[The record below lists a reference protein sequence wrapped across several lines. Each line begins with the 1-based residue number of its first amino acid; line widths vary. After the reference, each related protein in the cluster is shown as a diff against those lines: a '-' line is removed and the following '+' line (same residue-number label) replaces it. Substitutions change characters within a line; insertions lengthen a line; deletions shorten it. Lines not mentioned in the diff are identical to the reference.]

1 MFVKGGG
8 TKKRFLK
15 QGEVLFRDGDAGDA
29 AFIVDSGHV
38 GICKIVEG
46 EEDELATLNPGELFG
61 EMAIVDGSKRM
72 AHALAKEDSVVIEI
86 PTAAL
91 EMRLKKVDPFLK
103 ALMNILV
110 NNLRSVRQAYMKCAR
125 SINDYMNAIEFHTQG
140 FRLYLTRL
148 DESQMSTEGLEKLA
162 RIDVLVRDLRR
173 SFKDHDDPRF
183 SALREQDINHKK

>member
-1 MFVKGGG
+1 MFVEGGG

-15 QGEVLFRDGDAGDA
+15 SGEVLFRDGDAGDA

-38 GICKIVEG
+38 GIYKIVEG
-46 EEDELATLNPGELFG
+46 EEVELATLNPGELFG

-86 PTAAL
+86 PAAAL
-91 EMRLKKVDPFLK
+91 EMRLAKVDPFLK

-110 NNLRSVRQAYMKCAR
+110 NNLRSVHQAYMKRAR

-148 DESQMSTEGLEKLA
+148 DESQMSKEGLEKLA

-173 SFKDHDDPRF
+173 SFKNHEDPRL
-183 SALREQDINHKK
+183 SALREQDIKQKK

>member
-91 EMRLKKVDPFLK
+91 VMRLKKVDSFLK

-110 NNLRSVRQAYMKCAR
+110 NNLCSVHQAYMKRAR

>member
-1 MFVKGGG
+1 MFVEGGG

-15 QGEVLFRDGDAGDA
+15 EGEVLFRDGDAGDA

-38 GICKIVEG
+38 GIYKIVEG
-46 EEDELATLNPGELFG
+46 EEVELATLNPGELFG

-86 PTAAL
+86 PAAAL

-110 NNLRSVRQAYMKCAR
+110 NNLRSVHQAYMKRAR

-173 SFKDHDDPRF
+173 SFKDHEDPRF

>member
-1 MFVKGGG
+1 MFVEGGG

-15 QGEVLFRDGDAGDA
+15 EGEVLFRDGDAGDS

-38 GICKIVEG
+38 GIYKIVEG
-46 EEDELATLNPGELFG
+46 EEVELATLNPGELFG

-86 PTAAL
+86 PAAAL

-110 NNLRSVRQAYMKCAR
+110 NNLRSVHQAYMKRAR

>member
-61 EMAIVDGSKRM
+61 KMAIVDGSKRM

-110 NNLRSVRQAYMKCAR
+110 NNLRSVHQAYMKRAR